1 MRESEVLRRAGERH
15 EKFAVS
21 EAVFARWCEVAPR
34 DQCHDAVASPAAA
47 CREPPVPPGKGE
59 QRTLDARFDTDAPLV
74 EDPEDRKSGESEKS
88 VSVRVD
94 PDGGRII
101 NKKRNK
107 TNRKCE
113 QKEKR

>member
-47 CREPPVPPGKGE
+47 CREPHVTPGKGE
-59 QRTLDARFDTDAPLV
+59 QRTLDARFDTDAPIV
-74 EDPEDRKSGESEKS
+74 EDPDRSSFDVVGEVLGEDRKSTRLNSS
-88 VSVRVD
+88 H
-94 PDGGRII
+94 
-101 NKKRNK
+101 
-107 TNRKCE
+107 
-113 QKEKR
+113 